1 MAIACLWEDES
12 DPMEGCA
19 HDNLEECLPY
29 ECGVQIFKWL
39 EKHYKVATANERSKH
54 GEVRDVP
61 MHAFLPPRSP
71 SPLTARFTILF
82 HTAWPQCA
90 EENMLPMASD
100 AWVPPCCHSGYSTVS
115 VLMGGDAWR

>member
-1 MAIACLWEDES
+1 MQDFQLYYHFCGQNNIAMNKPQPQQAIIKQNS
-12 DPMEGCA
+12 
-19 HDNLEECLPY
+19 
-29 ECGVQIFKWL
+29 
-39 EKHYKVATANERSKH
+39 
-54 GEVRDVP
+54 
-61 MHAFLPPRSP
+61 PPRSP